1 MAKTEKTEKA
11 ETKKVASKKAAAP
24 KKTAEKKSKKSNE
37 AFLDIQNVRAKT
49 ADELQSDLIEL
60 KKEQFNL
67 RFQKKNGELT
77 NLARIRQV
85 RRNIAKIQTVQ
96 TENRKKEATNA

>member
-1 MAKTEKTEKA
+1 MAKEDKK
-11 ETKKVASKKAAAP
+11 ETKAAP
-24 KKTAEKKSKKSNE
+24 KKAAKKSKDASLNIE
-37 AFLDIQNVRAKT
+37 NVRGNT
-49 ADELQSDLIEL
+49 TDELQGQLLDL